1 MPFQI
6 NIELHIHIHYD
17 EKQEEIHDSSAPF
30 DSETFCLLAEQHVGC
45 LRSQRSASTIEN
57 YLTALR
63 SFHNFITKA
72 DTKTALGTDLIEKYE
87 HWLKN
92 SRLKPNTSSCY
103 MRSLR
108 TLAVRILG
116 DEARTMFSKV
126 YTGRAVTEKRSLVV
140 EDIIRLRSVSL
151 KPGSLLAQTR
161 DLFLFSFYAL
171 GMPFV
176 DMAYL
181 KRQQIADGQL
191 TFYRHKTGQYVSV
204 RIEPCMQEIIG
215 RYERPESAYVFPL
228 LSSEEPRAAYQEYQ
242 LALNRYNRTLKQ
254 LARKAGLS
262 CRLTSYVARH
272 SWASAAFSNN
282 VDMPVISKALG
293 HANPRNTLVYIRQLS
308 DEQLATANHRL
319 LDLINQDYCPNG
331 EKNVK

>member
-17 EKQEEIHDSSAPF
+17 EKQEEKHDSSAPF
-30 DSETFCLLAEQHVGC
+30 DSETFCLLAEQHVEC

-204 RIEPCMQEIIG
+204 RIEPCMQEIIS
-215 RYERPESAYVFPL
+215 RYERAESAYVFPL

-272 SWASAAFSNN
+272 SWASIARQMGVPLNVISHGMGHSNEKTTEIYLKS
-282 VDMPVISKALG
+282 VDMTIVDE
-293 HANPRNTLVYIRQLS
+293 ANMNIMQQL
-308 DEQLATANHRL
+308 DT
-319 LDLINQDYCPNG
+319 
-331 EKNVK
+331 

>member
-17 EKQEEIHDSSAPF
+17 EKQEEKHDSSAPF
-30 DSETFCLLAEQHVGC
+30 DSETFCLLAEQHVEC

-204 RIEPCMQEIIG
+204 RIEPCMQEIIS
-215 RYERPESAYVFPL
+215 RYERAESAYVFPL

-272 SWASAAFSNN
+272 SWASIARQMGVPLNVISHGMGHSNEKTTEIYLKS
-282 VDMPVISKALG
+282 VDMTIVDE
-293 HANPRNTLVYIRQLS
+293 ANRNIMQQL
-308 DEQLATANHRL
+308 DT
-319 LDLINQDYCPNG
+319 
-331 EKNVK
+331 